1 MAGECGSGVTTGTSL
16 ILVKQALVT
25 ALRARPGLDGV
36 QVLFAA
42 DDFLPGDDHVED
54 EAIWFGDTEWIESEI
69 QVWNT
74 GTKKIDEV
82 YAVDWVVQ
90 VVKADGSLQ
99 EAADVRARAL
109 LVELQQA
116 LAETPQV
123 SAEVFWGLLRMRR
136 HATGQVLSGPGHGS
150 RFEGVIEVKAR
161 LAP

>member
-1 MAGECGSGVTTGTSL
+1 VTTGTSL
-16 ILVKQALVT
+16 VALKQALIT
-25 ALRARPGLDGV
+25 ALRARAGLAGV
-36 QVLFAA
+36 QVLYAS
-42 DDFLPGDDHVED
+42 DDFPSGDDHVED
-54 EAIWFGDTEWIESEI
+54 ESIWFGDTEWIESEI

-74 GTKKIDEV
+74 GTKKVDEV

-90 VVKADGSLQ
+90 VVKTDGSLQ
-99 EAADVRARAL
+99 EAADLRATVL

-123 SAEVFWGLLRMRR
+123 SSEVFWGLLRMRR